1 MEGIGVNN
9 NEKEWFK
16 SSLNNREQQT
26 KIDNLISSK
35 IVNNFGVPQ
44 GAVLASTLF
53 SIYINDICE
62 ITKNIENANI
72 NLFADDTEIH
82 VTTDNLQEGI
92 DKMNQIIFKLDNYFK
107 LNKLKLNTNKTKV
120 MIIKN
125 KNKQIDL
132 NGIQFKIENQSL
144 EIVHELK
151 YLGIIIDDEL
161 NFNRHIDYICK
172 KASSKVGL
180 LHRIKNKMKVE
191 NRICIYKTI
200 IAPHFEYCPTILFLL
215 NESQFERLQKI
226 QN

>member
-1 MEGIGVNN
+1 MIICLFLDLKRAFETIDRARLIYKLEGIGVNN

-125 KNKQIDL
+125 KNK
-132 NGIQFKIENQSL
+132 
-144 EIVHELK
+144 
-151 YLGIIIDDEL
+151 
-161 NFNRHIDYICK
+161 
-172 KASSKVGL
+172 
-180 LHRIKNKMKVE
+180 
-191 NRICIYKTI
+191 
-200 IAPHFEYCPTILFLL
+200 
-215 NESQFERLQKI
+215 
-226 QN
+226 